1 MRIQKFIYG
10 NISFTTTGDLYTDK
24 MSELL
29 DKVMKAIRTNITE
42 AFVDVK
48 AQARVSTNKN
58 GESTVYF
65 YVRYEDV
72 DRNREVY
79 DIVKNTLDKECKKI
93 YDDAVAAAASA
104 GSSSSGS
111 SGGSGGFGPTP
122 VGGSGGGTSPAPPS
136 PGTGGFGAVP
146 VGGGSSS
153 GTTGTTTPTVP
164 TGTITGNLVAD
175 YSIVRYTAET
185 IWSDMIEDPM
195 CEVRLKDRVTYNVNE
210 TGSCSMSVNNA
221 PIVWSKNK
229 MELIRKT
236 VDVMCNHFMDS
247 PEVQSDYETLT
258 FTMNILD
265 WTKSFSEKDMEHK
278 DWCVKYFINQLK
290 ELNHDYDD
298 IFNMDIKIN
307 DDYNA
312 TDGTITGVIKVPGA
326 ISDQGLQRRIED
338 IRRARQAI
346 KIKDRTEDTKYRL
359 LDIDIAFSNG
369 KTLEYRTDAN
379 APSMSKFSYKK
390 DGMPSTPST
399 GKLSDKL
406 AGGLG
411 TGSSGSG
418 KGFGKF
424 KKAADAR
431 KAAEAKEKPKKK
443 WMKGLKLG

>member
-58 GESTVYF
+58 GESTIYF

-111 SGGSGGFGPTP
+111 SGGSGGFG
-122 VGGSGGGTSPAPPS
+122 
-136 PGTGGFGAVP
+136 AVP

-153 GTTGTTTPTVP
+153 GSTGSTTPTVP

-175 YSIVRYTAET
+175 YSIIRYTAET

-312 TDGTITGVIKVPGA
+312 TDCTITGVIKVPGA

-379 APSMSKFSYKK
+379 APSMSKFFYKK
-390 DGMPSTPST
+390 DGQAGTPST

-424 KKAADAR
+424 KKAADAKR
-431 KAAEAKEKPKKK
+431 AADAKEKPKKK

>member
-10 NISFTTTGDLYTDK
+10 NISFTTTGDLYTNK

-58 GESTVYF
+58 GESTIYF

-93 YDDAVAAAASA
+93 YDDAVTAAASA
-104 GSSSSGS
+104 GSSSGS
-111 SGGSGGFGPTP
+111 SGGS
-122 VGGSGGGTSPAPPS
+122 
-136 PGTGGFGAVP
+136 GGFGAVP

-153 GTTGTTTPTVP
+153 GTSGTTTPTVP

-210 TGSCSMSVNNA
+210 TGSCSVSVNNA

-247 PEVQSDYETLT
+247 PEVQSDYETLS

-265 WTKSFSEKDMEHK
+265 WTKSFSEKDMERK

-312 TDGTITGVIKVPGA
+312 TNGTITGVIKVPGA
-326 ISDQGLQRRIED
+326 ISDQGIQRRIED

-411 TGSSGSG
+411 TGSGGSG

>member
-58 GESTVYF
+58 GESTIYF

-104 GSSSSGS
+104 GSSSGS
-111 SGGSGGFGPTP
+111 SGGS
-122 VGGSGGGTSPAPPS
+122 
-136 PGTGGFGAVP
+136 GGFGAVP

-153 GTTGTTTPTVP
+153 GTTTPTVP

-195 CEVRLKDRVTYNVNE
+195 CEVRLKDRVTYNVND

-247 PEVQSDYETLT
+247 PEVQSEYETLS

-312 TDGTITGVIKVPGA
+312 ANGTITGVIKVPGA

-431 KAAEAKEKPKKK
+431 KAVEAKEKPKKK

>member
-79 DIVKNTLDKECKKI
+79 DVIKGTLDKECKKI

-104 GSSSSGS
+104 GSSSGS
-111 SGGSGGFGPTP
+111 SGGS
-122 VGGSGGGTSPAPPS
+122 
-136 PGTGGFGAVP
+136 GGFGAVP

-153 GTTGTTTPTVP
+153 GTTTPTVP

-312 TDGTITGVIKVPGA
+312 TNGTITGVIKVPGA

-359 LDIDIAFSNG
+359 LDIDIIFSNG

-411 TGSSGSG
+411 TGSGGSG
-418 KGFGKF
+418 RGFGKF

>member
-48 AQARVSTNKN
+48 AQARVSTNKD

-79 DIVKNTLDKECKKI
+79 DVIKSTLDKECKKI

-104 GSSSSGS
+104 GSSSGS
-111 SGGSGGFGPTP
+111 SGGS
-122 VGGSGGGTSPAPPS
+122 
-136 PGTGGFGAVP
+136 GGFGAVP

-153 GTTGTTTPTVP
+153 SGTTTPTVP

-298 IFNMDIKIN
+298 VFNMDIKIN

-312 TDGTITGVIKVPGA
+312 ANGTITGVIKVPGA

-359 LDIDIAFSNG
+359 LDIDIVFSNG

-379 APSMSKFSYKK
+379 APSMSKFFYKK
-390 DGMPSTPST
+390 DGQAGTPST

-411 TGSSGSG
+411 TGSGGSG
-418 KGFGKF
+418 KGFDKF

>member
-42 AFVDVK
+42 AFIDVK

-58 GESTVYF
+58 GESTIYF

-104 GSSSSGS
+104 GSSSGS
-111 SGGSGGFGPTP
+111 SGGS
-122 VGGSGGGTSPAPPS
+122 
-136 PGTGGFGAVP
+136 GGFGAVP

-153 GTTGTTTPTVP
+153 GTTTPTVP

-210 TGSCSMSVNNA
+210 TGNCSMSVNNA

-247 PEVQSDYETLT
+247 PEVQSEYETLT

-312 TDGTITGVIKVPGA
+312 SNGTITGVIKVPGA

>member
-42 AFVDVK
+42 AFIDVK

-58 GESTVYF
+58 GESTIYF

-104 GSSSSGS
+104 GSSSGS
-111 SGGSGGFGPTP
+111 SGGS
-122 VGGSGGGTSPAPPS
+122 
-136 PGTGGFGAVP
+136 GGFGAVP

-153 GTTGTTTPTVP
+153 GTTTPTVP

-185 IWSDMIEDPM
+185 VWSDMIEDPM

-247 PEVQSDYETLT
+247 PEVQSDYETLS

-312 TDGTITGVIKVPGA
+312 ANGTITGVIKVPGA

-411 TGSSGSG
+411 TGSGGSG
-418 KGFGKF
+418 KEFGKF

>member
-58 GESTVYF
+58 GESTIYF

-111 SGGSGGFGPTP
+111 SGGSGGFG
-122 VGGSGGGTSPAPPS
+122 
-136 PGTGGFGAVP
+136 AVP
-146 VGGGSSS
+146 VGGSSS
-153 GTTGTTTPTVP
+153 GTSGTTTPTVP

-247 PEVQSDYETLT
+247 PEVQSDYETLS

-312 TDGTITGVIKVPGA
+312 TNGTITGVIKVPGA

-379 APSMSKFSYKK
+379 APSMSKFFYKK
-390 DGMPSTPST
+390 DGQAGTPST

-431 KAAEAKEKPKKK
+431 RAAEAKEKPKKK

>member
-79 DIVKNTLDKECKKI
+79 DVIKSTLDKECKKI

-104 GSSSSGS
+104 GSSSGS
-111 SGGSGGFGPTP
+111 SGGS
-122 VGGSGGGTSPAPPS
+122 
-136 PGTGGFGAVP
+136 GGFGAVP

-153 GTTGTTTPTVP
+153 GTSGTTTPTVP

-185 IWSDMIEDPM
+185 IWSDMIEDHM

-210 TGSCSMSVNNA
+210 TGNCSMSVNNA

-247 PEVQSDYETLT
+247 PEVQSEYETLT

-307 DDYNA
+307 DDYDASN
-312 TDGTITGVIKVPGA
+312 GTITGVLKVPGA

-379 APSMSKFSYKK
+379 TPSMSKFSYKK

-411 TGSSGSG
+411 TGSGGSG

>member
-10 NISFTTTGDLYTDK
+10 NISFTTTGDLYTNK

-58 GESTVYF
+58 GESTIYF

-93 YDDAVAAAASA
+93 YDDAVTAAASA
-104 GSSSSGS
+104 GSSSGS
-111 SGGSGGFGPTP
+111 SGGS
-122 VGGSGGGTSPAPPS
+122 
-136 PGTGGFGAVP
+136 GGFGAVP

-153 GTTGTTTPTVP
+153 GTSGTTTPTVP

-247 PEVQSDYETLT
+247 PEVQSDYETLS

>member
-10 NISFTTTGDLYTDK
+10 NISFTATGDLYTDK

-48 AQARVSTNKN
+48 AQARVSTNKD

-104 GSSSSGS
+104 GSSSGS
-111 SGGSGGFGPTP
+111 SGGSGGFG
-122 VGGSGGGTSPAPPS
+122 A
-136 PGTGGFGAVP
+136 P

-153 GTTGTTTPTVP
+153 GTTTPTVP

-210 TGSCSMSVNNA
+210 TGNCSMSVNNA

-247 PEVQSDYETLT
+247 PEVQSEYETLA

-290 ELNHDYDD
+290 ELKHDYDD

-312 TDGTITGVIKVPGA
+312 SNGTITGVIKVPGA

-411 TGSSGSG
+411 TGSGGSG
-418 KGFGKF
+418 RGFGKF

>member
-58 GESTVYF
+58 GESTIYF

-104 GSSSSGS
+104 GSSSGS
-111 SGGSGGFGPTP
+111 SGGS
-122 VGGSGGGTSPAPPS
+122 
-136 PGTGGFGAVP
+136 GGFGAVP

-153 GTTGTTTPTVP
+153 GTTTPTVP

-247 PEVQSDYETLT
+247 PEVQSEYETLT

-312 TDGTITGVIKVPGA
+312 SNGTITGVIKVPGA

>member
-58 GESTVYF
+58 GESTIYF

-104 GSSSSGS
+104 GSSGS
-111 SGGSGGFGPTP
+111 SGGSGGFG
-122 VGGSGGGTSPAPPS
+122 
-136 PGTGGFGAVP
+136 AVS

-153 GTTGTTTPTVP
+153 GTTTPTVP

-312 TDGTITGVIKVPGA
+312 TNGTITGVIKVPGA

>member
-48 AQARVSTNKN
+48 AQARVSTNKD

-104 GSSSSGS
+104 GSSSGS
-111 SGGSGGFGPTP
+111 SGGSGGFGAVP
-122 VGGSGGGTSPAPPS
+122 VGGSGGGTS
-136 PGTGGFGAVP
+136 
-146 VGGGSSS
+146 
-153 GTTGTTTPTVP
+153 GTTTPTVP

-247 PEVQSDYETLT
+247 PEVQSDYETLS

-312 TDGTITGVIKVPGA
+312 SNGTITGVIKVPGA

-379 APSMSKFSYKK
+379 APSMSKFFYKK
-390 DGMPSTPST
+390 DGQAGTPST

-411 TGSSGSG
+411 TGSGGSG

>member
-42 AFVDVK
+42 AFIDVK

-58 GESTVYF
+58 GESTIYF

-93 YDDAVAAAASA
+93 YGDAVAAAASA
-104 GSSSSGS
+104 GSSSGS
-111 SGGSGGFGPTP
+111 SGGS
-122 VGGSGGGTSPAPPS
+122 
-136 PGTGGFGAVP
+136 GGFGAVP

-153 GTTGTTTPTVP
+153 GTATPTVP

-312 TDGTITGVIKVPGA
+312 TNGTITGVIKVPGA

>member
-58 GESTVYF
+58 GESTIYF

-79 DIVKNTLDKECKKI
+79 DVIKGTLDKECKKI

-104 GSSSSGS
+104 GSSSSG
-111 SGGSGGFGPTP
+111 
-122 VGGSGGGTSPAPPS
+122 
-136 PGTGGFGAVP
+136 TGGFGAVP

-153 GTTGTTTPTVP
+153 GTTTPTVP

-307 DDYNA
+307 DDYDASN
-312 TDGTITGVIKVPGA
+312 GTITGVIKVPGA

-406 AGGLG
+406 HGGLG
-411 TGSSGSG
+411 TGSGKGSG
-418 KGFGKF
+418 RGLGKF

>member
-10 NISFTTTGDLYTDK
+10 NISFTATGDLYTDK

-104 GSSSSGS
+104 GSSSGS
-111 SGGSGGFGPTP
+111 SGGS
-122 VGGSGGGTSPAPPS
+122 
-136 PGTGGFGAVP
+136 GGFGAVP

-153 GTTGTTTPTVP
+153 GTGTTTPTVP

-278 DWCVKYFINQLK
+278 DWCVKYFVNQLK

-411 TGSSGSG
+411 TGSGGSG
-418 KGFGKF
+418 RGFGKF

>member
-58 GESTVYF
+58 GESTIYF

-104 GSSSSGS
+104 GSSSGS
-111 SGGSGGFGPTP
+111 SGGS
-122 VGGSGGGTSPAPPS
+122 
-136 PGTGGFGAVP
+136 GGFGAVP

-153 GTTGTTTPTVP
+153 GTTTPTVP

-247 PEVQSDYETLT
+247 PEVQSEYETLT

-312 TDGTITGVIKVPGA
+312 TNGTITGVIKVPGA

-411 TGSSGSG
+411 TGSGGSG
-418 KGFGKF
+418 RGFGKF

>member
-58 GESTVYF
+58 GESTIYF

-104 GSSSSGS
+104 GSSSGS
-111 SGGSGGFGPTP
+111 SGGS
-122 VGGSGGGTSPAPPS
+122 
-136 PGTGGFGAVP
+136 GGFGAVP

-153 GTTGTTTPTVP
+153 GTSGTTTPTVP

-247 PEVQSDYETLT
+247 PEVQSDYETLS

-312 TDGTITGVIKVPGA
+312 TNGTITGVIKVPGA

-379 APSMSKFSYKK
+379 APSMSKFFYKK
-390 DGMPSTPST
+390 DGQAGTPST

-424 KKAADAR
+424 KKAADAK

>member
-58 GESTVYF
+58 GESTIYF

-104 GSSSSGS
+104 GSSSGS
-111 SGGSGGFGPTP
+111 SGGS
-122 VGGSGGGTSPAPPS
+122 
-136 PGTGGFGAVP
+136 GGFGAVP

-153 GTTGTTTPTVP
+153 GTTTPTVP

-247 PEVQSDYETLT
+247 PEIQSDYETLT

-312 TDGTITGVIKVPGA
+312 ANGTITGVIKVPGA

>member
-104 GSSSSGS
+104 GSSSGS
-111 SGGSGGFGPTP
+111 SGGSGGFG
-122 VGGSGGGTSPAPPS
+122 
-136 PGTGGFGAVP
+136 AVP
-146 VGGGSSS
+146 AGGGSSS
-153 GTTGTTTPTVP
+153 GTGTTTPTVP

-247 PEVQSDYETLT
+247 PEVQSDYETLS

-312 TDGTITGVIKVPGA
+312 TNGTITGVIKVPGA

-406 AGGLG
+406 VGGLG
-411 TGSSGSG
+411 TGSSGSS

>member
-104 GSSSSGS
+104 GSSSGS
-111 SGGSGGFGPTP
+111 SGGS
-122 VGGSGGGTSPAPPS
+122 
-136 PGTGGFGAVP
+136 GGFGAVP

-153 GTTGTTTPTVP
+153 GTTTPTVP

-185 IWSDMIEDPM
+185 VWSDMIEDPM

-312 TDGTITGVIKVPGA
+312 ANGTITGVIKVPGA

-369 KTLEYRTDAN
+369 KTLEYRTDTN
-379 APSMSKFSYKK
+379 APSMSKFFYKK
-390 DGMPSTPST
+390 DGQAGTPST

>member
-58 GESTVYF
+58 GESTIYF

-104 GSSSSGS
+104 GSS
-111 SGGSGGFGPTP
+111 GGS
-122 VGGSGGGTSPAPPS
+122 
-136 PGTGGFGAVP
+136 GGFGAVP
-146 VGGGSSS
+146 VGGGSSP
-153 GTTGTTTPTVP
+153 GTTTPTVP

-298 IFNMDIKIN
+298 IFNMDIKVN
-307 DDYNA
+307 DDYDASN
-312 TDGTITGVIKVPGA
+312 GTITGVIKVPGA

-411 TGSSGSG
+411 TGSSGGSG

-424 KKAADAR
+424 KKMADAK

>member
-58 GESTVYF
+58 GESTIYF

-104 GSSSSGS
+104 GSSSGS
-111 SGGSGGFGPTP
+111 SGGS
-122 VGGSGGGTSPAPPS
+122 
-136 PGTGGFGAVP
+136 GGFGAVP

-153 GTTGTTTPTVP
+153 GTTTPTVP

-247 PEVQSDYETLT
+247 PEVQSDYETLS

-312 TDGTITGVIKVPGA
+312 TNGTITGVIKVPGA

-411 TGSSGSG
+411 TGSGGSG
-418 KGFGKF
+418 RGFGKF

>member
-104 GSSSSGS
+104 GSSSGS
-111 SGGSGGFGPTP
+111 SGGS
-122 VGGSGGGTSPAPPS
+122 
-136 PGTGGFGAVP
+136 GGFGAVP

-153 GTTGTTTPTVP
+153 GTTTPTVP

-312 TDGTITGVIKVPGA
+312 ANGTITGVIKVPGA

-411 TGSSGSG
+411 TGSSGGSG

>member
-58 GESTVYF
+58 GESTIYF

-104 GSSSSGS
+104 GSSSGS
-111 SGGSGGFGPTP
+111 SGGS
-122 VGGSGGGTSPAPPS
+122 
-136 PGTGGFGAVP
+136 GGFGAVP

-153 GTTGTTTPTVP
+153 GSGTTTPTVP

-312 TDGTITGVIKVPGA
+312 ANGTITGVIKVPGA

-379 APSMSKFSYKK
+379 APSMSKFFYKK
-390 DGMPSTPST
+390 DGQAGTPST

-431 KAAEAKEKPKKK
+431 RAAEAKEKPKKK

>member
-79 DIVKNTLDKECKKI
+79 DVIKSTLDKECKKI

-104 GSSSSGS
+104 GSSSSG
-111 SGGSGGFGPTP
+111 
-122 VGGSGGGTSPAPPS
+122 A
-136 PGTGGFGAVP
+136 GGFGAVP

-153 GTTGTTTPTVP
+153 GTTTPTVP

-247 PEVQSDYETLT
+247 PEVQSEYETLT

-307 DDYNA
+307 DDYDASN
-312 TDGTITGVIKVPGA
+312 GTITGVIKVPGA
-326 ISDQGLQRRIED
+326 ISDQGIQRRIED

>member
-58 GESTVYF
+58 GESTIYF

-104 GSSSSGS
+104 GSSSGS
-111 SGGSGGFGPTP
+111 SGGSGGFG
-122 VGGSGGGTSPAPPS
+122 
-136 PGTGGFGAVP
+136 AVP
-146 VGGGSSS
+146 VGGSSS
-153 GTTGTTTPTVP
+153 GTTTPTVP

-247 PEVQSDYETLT
+247 PEVQSEYETLT

-312 TDGTITGVIKVPGA
+312 SNGTITGVIKVPGA

-431 KAAEAKEKPKKK
+431 RAAEAKEKPKKK

>member
-58 GESTVYF
+58 GESTIYF

-104 GSSSSGS
+104 GSSSGS
-111 SGGSGGFGPTP
+111 SGGS
-122 VGGSGGGTSPAPPS
+122 
-136 PGTGGFGAVP
+136 GGFGAVP

-153 GTTGTTTPTVP
+153 GTTTPTVP

-247 PEVQSDYETLT
+247 PEVQSEYETLS

-312 TDGTITGVIKVPGA
+312 SNGTITGVIKVPGA

-411 TGSSGSG
+411 TGSGGSG

>member
-58 GESTVYF
+58 GESTIYF

-104 GSSSSGS
+104 GSSSGS
-111 SGGSGGFGPTP
+111 SGGSGGFG
-122 VGGSGGGTSPAPPS
+122 
-136 PGTGGFGAVP
+136 AVP
-146 VGGGSSS
+146 AGGGSSS
-153 GTTGTTTPTVP
+153 GTGTTTPTVP

-175 YSIVRYTAET
+175 YSIIRYTAET

-312 TDGTITGVIKVPGA
+312 TNGTITGVIKVPGA

-379 APSMSKFSYKK
+379 APSMSKFFYKK
-390 DGMPSTPST
+390 DGQAGTPST

>member
-58 GESTVYF
+58 GESTIYF

-111 SGGSGGFGPTP
+111 SGGSGGFG
-122 VGGSGGGTSPAPPS
+122 
-136 PGTGGFGAVP
+136 AVP

-153 GTTGTTTPTVP
+153 STTTPTVP

-247 PEVQSDYETLT
+247 PEVQSEYETLS

-312 TDGTITGVIKVPGA
+312 SNGTITGVIKVPGA

-411 TGSSGSG
+411 TGSGGSG

-431 KAAEAKEKPKKK
+431 RAAEAKEKPKKK

>member
-58 GESTVYF
+58 GESTIYF

-104 GSSSSGS
+104 GSSSGS
-111 SGGSGGFGPTP
+111 SGGS
-122 VGGSGGGTSPAPPS
+122 
-136 PGTGGFGAVP
+136 GGFGAVP

-153 GTTGTTTPTVP
+153 GTTTPTVP

-247 PEVQSDYETLT
+247 PEVQSDYETLS

-312 TDGTITGVIKVPGA
+312 ANGTITGVIKVPGA

-431 KAAEAKEKPKKK
+431 KAADAKEKPKKK

>member
-58 GESTVYF
+58 GESTIYF

-93 YDDAVAAAASA
+93 YDDAVAAAASV
-104 GSSSSGS
+104 GSSSGS
-111 SGGSGGFGPTP
+111 SGGS
-122 VGGSGGGTSPAPPS
+122 
-136 PGTGGFGAVP
+136 GGFGAVP

-153 GTTGTTTPTVP
+153 GTTTPTVP

-247 PEVQSDYETLT
+247 PEVQSEYETLT

-312 TDGTITGVIKVPGA
+312 SNGTITGVIKVPGA

-411 TGSSGSG
+411 TGSGGSG
-418 KGFGKF
+418 RGFGKF
-424 KKAADAR
+424 KKAADAKR
-431 KAAEAKEKPKKK
+431 AAEAKEKPKKK

>member
-104 GSSSSGS
+104 GSSSGS
-111 SGGSGGFGPTP
+111 SGGS
-122 VGGSGGGTSPAPPS
+122 
-136 PGTGGFGAVP
+136 GGFGAVP

-153 GTTGTTTPTVP
+153 GSTGTTTPTVP

-247 PEVQSDYETLT
+247 PEIQSDYETLS

-278 DWCVKYFINQLK
+278 DWCVKYFVNQLK

-411 TGSSGSG
+411 TGSGGSG
-418 KGFGKF
+418 RGFGKF

>member
-58 GESTVYF
+58 GESTIYF

-104 GSSSSGS
+104 GSSSGS
-111 SGGSGGFGPTP
+111 SGGSGGFG
-122 VGGSGGGTSPAPPS
+122 V
-136 PGTGGFGAVP
+136 VP

-153 GTTGTTTPTVP
+153 GTTTPTVP

-185 IWSDMIEDPM
+185 VWSDMIEDPM

-247 PEVQSDYETLT
+247 PEVQSEYETLS

-312 TDGTITGVIKVPGA
+312 TNGTITGVIKVPGA

-411 TGSSGSG
+411 TGSGGSG

>member
-104 GSSSSGS
+104 GSSSGS
-111 SGGSGGFGPTP
+111 SGGSGGFG
-122 VGGSGGGTSPAPPS
+122 
-136 PGTGGFGAVP
+136 AVP
-146 VGGGSSS
+146 AGGGSSS
-153 GTTGTTTPTVP
+153 GTSGTTTPTVP

-210 TGSCSMSVNNA
+210 TGSCFMSVNNA

-247 PEVQSDYETLT
+247 PEVQSDYETLS

-312 TDGTITGVIKVPGA
+312 TNGTITGVIKVPGA

-379 APSMSKFSYKK
+379 APSMSKFFYKK
-390 DGMPSTPST
+390 DGQAGTPST

-411 TGSSGSG
+411 TGSGGSG
-418 KGFGKF
+418 KEFGKF

>member
-58 GESTVYF
+58 GESTIYF

-93 YDDAVAAAASA
+93 YDDAVAAAAGA
-104 GSSSSGS
+104 GSSSGS
-111 SGGSGGFGPTP
+111 SGGS
-122 VGGSGGGTSPAPPS
+122 
-136 PGTGGFGAVP
+136 GGFGAVP

-153 GTTGTTTPTVP
+153 GTTTPTVP

-247 PEVQSDYETLT
+247 PEVQSDYETLS

-312 TDGTITGVIKVPGA
+312 SNGTITGVIKVPGA

>member
-58 GESTVYF
+58 GESTIYF

-104 GSSSSGS
+104 GSSSGS
-111 SGGSGGFGPTP
+111 SGGS
-122 VGGSGGGTSPAPPS
+122 
-136 PGTGGFGAVP
+136 GGFGAVP

-153 GTTGTTTPTVP
+153 GTTTPTVP

-247 PEVQSDYETLT
+247 PEVQSEYETLT

>member
-58 GESTVYF
+58 GESAVYF

-104 GSSSSGS
+104 GSSSGS
-111 SGGSGGFGPTP
+111 SGGS
-122 VGGSGGGTSPAPPS
+122 
-136 PGTGGFGAVP
+136 GGFGAVP

-153 GTTGTTTPTVP
+153 GTSGTTTPTVP

-247 PEVQSDYETLT
+247 LEVQSDYETLS

-379 APSMSKFSYKK
+379 APSMSKFFYKK
-390 DGMPSTPST
+390 DGQAGTPST

-418 KGFGKF
+418 RGFGKF